1 MPAFENAAHLKA
13 VFGGMLQSFAE
24 NDPIKMLAGSGL
36 IMSYVVKDPDVTFTI
51 DASVEPK
58 PGANFAVHM
67 NNPSAPKAH
76 VTFFMSGDT
85 LDGLYSGAM
94 SPMAALSSGAITTEG
109 NREAALKLL
118 PAMFAT
124 IPRYKKFKEKYV
136 ASLS

>member
-1 MPAFENAAHLKA
+1 MSAFENAAHLKA
-13 VFGGMLQSFAE
+13 VFGGMLQSFAQ

-36 IMSYVVKDPDVTFTI
+36 IMSYVVTDPTVVFTI
-51 DASVEPK
+51 DASVEPA
-58 PGANFAVHM
+58 PGRAFAVHIDD
-67 NNPSAPKAH
+67 SAAPKAH

-85 LDGLYSGAM
+85 LDGLYSGGM
-94 SPMAALSSGAITTEG
+94 SPMAALSGGLITTEG

-124 IPRYKKFKEKYV
+124 IPRYKKFKEQYV